1 MRLFIPLVFAFL
13 PLSTPALSQMTEP
26 AQARP
31 ILDMTKAN
39 WIGVRRWE
47 GKDLL
52 YFTHLETWRCA
63 LASIYFS
70 VNDTAA
76 EPYGLIPCKEGQ
88 GSPAPISATDHTPFV
103 SFPLD
108 SISTVTIEVI
118 YKDGVTSVANYQRNA
133 IELP

>member
-1 MRLFIPLVFAFL
+1 MPRFLFAMLVAAAIPVSAN
-13 PLSTPALSQMTEP
+13 AQMTD
-26 AQARP
+26 ASTIRP
-31 ILDMTKAN
+31 ILEATKAS
-39 WIGVRRWE
+39 WIGVRRWD
-47 GKDLL
+47 GQDLV